1 MVADECIKN
10 EQIIRGFKMWPE
22 FDALSYKYP
31 SRRRVVY
38 GKNGMVCTTQPLAA
52 GAGLEIMKKG
62 GNAVDAAIATAACLT
77 VTEPNNNGIGG
88 DAFAL
93 CWIKDK
99 LYGLNASGP
108 APMAVDAA
116 KFREKYGE
124 IMPAHGWAP
133 VTVPGIPSAWAEL
146 SKRFG
151 KLPLK
156 DVLAP
161 AIDLAENGFPVA
173 PSTAYLWDRCFN
185 EYKAE
190 FNAPEL
196 MHWFDTFA
204 PKGRGPK
211 PGETIYLKDHAETLR
226 ELAATGCE
234 SFYQGALA
242 DEIDSFSKATGGYL
256 RKEDLAAFRAE
267 WVEPI
272 SVDYRGYTVSEIPP
286 NGHGLV
292 VLMAL
297 KILSEFKFTSRED
310 AETVHK
316 QLEAMKLAF
325 TDGKRYIADP
335 KYMKATVEKLLS
347 DEYIETR
354 RSLIGKTAMEPMP
367 GQPYSGDT
375 VYFCTADCEGN
386 MVSFIESNYK
396 DFGSGIVVPG
406 TGIALHDRGNNF
418 YLDPKSENCI
428 APGKKPYHTIIPG
441 FLSKDGKPV
450 GPFGVMG
457 GFMQPQGQLQV
468 VMNTVDF
475 GMNPQEALDA
485 PRWQWTGSKKIEL
498 EMGFDQSI
506 AEELIRKGHEISV
519 LPDSYSMGRGQ
530 IIWRSDDGVLCGAT
544 EPRSDG
550 SIAAW

>member
-1 MVADECIKN
+1 
-10 EQIIRGFKMWPE
+10 MWPE
-22 FDALSYKYP
+22 FDALNYRYP

-38 GKNGMVCTTQPLAA
+38 GKKGMISCTQPLAA

-77 VTEPNNNGIGG
+77 VVEPNNNGMGG

-93 CWIKDK
+93 CWMKDR

-108 APMAVDAA
+108 APMSVDAQ
-116 KFREKYGE
+116 KLRSLYGDT
-124 IMPAHGWAP
+124 MPSHGWAP

-151 KLPLK
+151 RLPLK

-161 AIDLAENGFPVA
+161 AIDIAENGFPVA
-173 PSTAYLWDRCFN
+173 PSTAYLWDKCFE
-185 EYKAE
+185 EYKRE
-190 FNAPEL
+190 FDAPEL
-196 MHWFDTFA
+196 MHWFETFA
-204 PKGRGPK
+204 PENRGPR
-211 PGETIYLKDHAETLR
+211 PGELMYMKDHAKTLR
-226 ELAATGCE
+226 ELAETDCE
-234 SFYQGALA
+234 SFYRGALA
-242 DEIDSFSKATGGYL
+242 DEIDAFSRRTGGYL

-286 NGHGLV
+286 NGHGIV

-297 KILSEFKFTSRED
+297 KMLEGFDISVRDE
-310 AETVHK
+310 ETIHR

-335 KYMKATVEKLLS
+335 RYMRATIEELLS
-347 DEYIETR
+347 NAYIDKR
-354 RSLIGKTAMEPMP
+354 RALIGKTAIEPVP
-367 GQPYSGDT
+367 GDPYSGDT
-375 VYFCTADCEGN
+375 VYFCTADGDGN

-396 DFGSGIVVPG
+396 DFGSGIVIPG

-418 YLDPKSENCI
+418 YLDPESENCI
-428 APGKKPYHTIIPG
+428 EPGKKPYHTIIPG
-441 FLSKDGKPV
+441 FLSKNGKPV

-475 GMNPQEALDA
+475 RMNPQEALDA
-485 PRWQWTGSKKIEL
+485 PRWQWTGGKNIQL
-498 EMGFDQSI
+498 EMGFDKAV
-506 AEELIRKGHEISV
+506 AEALVRRGHDISV

-550 SIAAW
+550 SIAVW